1 MMKENLENAVRMLKG
16 EREFQQNRIQRL
28 QERIDQIYDS
38 MYAIG
43 GRTTEN
49 PFTVREE
56 LAELHAKI
64 KMAKKEIVFI
74 DTVLAELE

>member
-1 MMKENLENAVRMLKG
+1 MSRKENLESAIRMLKG

-38 MYAIG
+38 MYG
-43 GRTTEN
+43 FGYRDTN
-49 PFTVREE
+49 PFTIREE

-64 KMAKKEIVFI
+64 KMAKKEVAFI
-74 DTVLAELE
+74 DSVLAELE

>member
-16 EREFQQNRIQRL
+16 EREFQENRIKRL
-28 QERIDQIYDS
+28 QERIDQIYEA
-38 MYAIG
+38 MYELG
-43 GRTTEN
+43 GRATAN

-64 KMAKKEIVFI
+64 KMARKEIVFI
-74 DTVLAELE
+74 DSVLAELE

>member
-16 EREFQQNRIQRL
+16 EREFQENRIKRL
-28 QERIDQIYDS
+28 QERIDQIFES
-38 MYAIG
+38 MYAVG

-56 LAELHAKI
+56 LAELNAKI
-64 KMAKKEIVFI
+64 KMARKEIVFI
-74 DTVLAELE
+74 DSILAELE

>member
-1 MMKENLENAVRMLKG
+1 MMKERLEGAIRMLKG
-16 EREFQQNRIQRL
+16 EREFQLNRIQRL
-28 QERIDQIYDS
+28 QERIDQIYEA

-64 KMAKKEIVFI
+64 KMARKEIIFI
-74 DTVLAELE
+74 DSVLAELE

>member
-16 EREFQQNRIQRL
+16 EREFQENRIKRL
-28 QERIDQIYDS
+28 QERIDQIYEA
-38 MYAIG
+38 MYAVG
-43 GRTTEN
+43 YRDTN

-64 KMAKKEIVFI
+64 KMAKKEVAFI
-74 DTVLAELE
+74 DSVLSELE